1 MYHWYIKIK
10 KVVELVSIQSEPEN
24 PIVGLKMLSSSAN
37 MVLTNLMIHKQT
49 VNLGQII
56 DQPISSWA
64 EYYI

>member
-24 PIVGLKMLSSSAN
+24 PIVGLKITMLSSSAN

-56 DQPISSWA
+56 DQPISS
-64 EYYI
+64 